1 MPETCYWW
9 SGNDTVKSDT
19 GIDTET
25 ADGKLESRDE
35 ASLKTAMDSMNT
47 AIEENGSYTCK
58 YAYNAETGILDVVST
73 SSESGE

>member
-1 MPETCYWW
+1 
-9 SGNDTVKSDT
+9 
-19 GIDTET
+19 
-25 ADGKLESRDE
+25 
-35 ASLKTAMDSMNT
+35 MDSMNT